1 MRYADNIAFYFGF
14 FLLLVNCVLFL
25 VAYNKKRPKTY
36 KLFTGYLLVSFVI
49 TISSEILAQNGMN
62 NLFLSHVYFISQF
75 YILSLFYAE
84 LLEKIHARVINV
96 ILGLVTLMLIIQ
108 YALDTTLFY
117 RFNLFEVFITSF
129 PLVVYSTIHLYNALN
144 DKMSYMY
151 VNGAILMYLSTSTL
165 IFILGNYISSIDKAL
180 ALNIYLIHKILYIIF
195 LILILTEW
203 KVSIWKMK
211 DISSKH

>member
-1 MRYADNIAFYFGF
+1 M
-14 FLLLVNCVLFL
+14 FL
-25 VAYNKKRPKTY
+25 VTYNKKRPKTY

-49 TISSEILAQNGMN
+49 TIVSEILAQNGIN

-84 LLEKIHARVINV
+84 LLEKIQVRIING
-96 ILGLVTLMLIIQ
+96 ILGLVTLLLAIQ

-129 PLVVYSTIHLYNALN
+129 PLVVYSIIHLYNALN
-144 DKMSYMY
+144 DKISYIY
-151 VNGAILMYLSTSTL
+151 INGAILMYLSTSTL
-165 IFILGNYISSIDKAL
+165 IFILGNYISNIDKAL

-203 KVSIWKMK
+203 KVSIWEMK
-211 DISSKH
+211 NMSSKH